1 MTVVLI
7 TGAGSG
13 MGAAHARL
21 LSSQGFKVACT
32 DVGVDTARTVADECD
47 GEAMAVHADV
57 RDLGTLRAA
66 VAEVL
71 DRWGRIDALV
81 ANAGVTVAAP
91 ASAWTVAEEDWQR
104 VIDINLTGVWRS
116 VSACAEAIIAAR
128 GSFVFISSVAGLS
141 GAADWSPYSAA
152 KHGVIGLMRT
162 LANELAGTGV
172 RSNAVCPGMVSTPML
187 ETDRAMLGLDPRDAE
202 SQFAAGHLEPRLL
215 APQEVSETVAF
226 LLSQEARA
234 INGVALPVDLG
245 YLCRT
250 PGT

>member
-1 MTVVLI
+1 MSVVLI

-13 MGAAHARL
+13 MGASHAHL
-21 LSSQGFKVACT
+21 LSQQGFKVACT
-32 DVGVDTARTVADECD
+32 DVRIDAARAVADECA

-66 VAEVL
+66 VEDVL

-81 ANAGVTVAAP
+81 ANAGVTVATPAP
-91 ASAWTVAEEDWQR
+91 AWMVEENDWQT

-128 GSFVFISSVAGLS
+128 GSFVLISSVAGLS
-141 GAADWSPYSAA
+141 GAAGWSPYSAA

-162 LANELAGTGV
+162 LANELAGRGV
-172 RSNAVCPGMVSTPML
+172 RCNAVCPGMVSTPML
-187 ETDRAMLGLDPRDAE
+187 DTDREMLGLDPSESEAE
-202 SQFAAGHLEPRLL
+202 LTAGHLERRLL

-226 LLSQEARA
+226 LLSDKALA